1 MNSIYCID
9 LKRKLCTEVCLN
21 GKSTI
26 KIAHEYHIPLKTL
39 EKWITAFYK
48 DPHCF
53 DSTESSSFDYKP
65 ISPVTNEDYDDLS
78 LEDLKKEIMK
88 KDIEIARLKKSYT
101 VKEGGMEE
109 KVFITFS
116 KENMK

>member
-1 MNSIYCID
+1 MNSVYCID

-48 DPHCF
+48 DPHIF
-53 DSTESSSFDYKP
+53 EENY
-65 ISPVTNEDYDDLS
+65 LS
-78 LEDLKKEIMK
+78 KKKTIDGTK
-88 KDIEIARLKKSYT
+88 KIKCKTCKRK
-101 VKEGGMEE
+101 
-109 KVFITFS
+109 
-116 KENMK
+116 